1 MADYYEI
8 LGVSRDADA
17 EQIKK
22 AYRKLAMQ
30 FHPDRN
36 AGSTEAES
44 RFKELSEAYEVL
56 KDPQRRTAYDRFG
69 KEGARAGAGGPSPGG
84 FDLHD
89 AIEIFMRDFGG
100 AGGFEELFGGRRR
113 EGARRRKA
121 TGETLRVR
129 VPITFLEVLKG
140 ATRKLRVAILNPCA
154 TCDGTGSADKG
165 EAETCATCGGS
176 GEERVAQ
183 RSVFG
188 QFLSVTICRSCGG
201 EGRVVRDPCP
211 TCHGEGR
218 VRGESEI
225 EVQIPPGVTSDN
237 FITLRGRGNVGPRGG
252 PRGDI
257 VVLLEVQEDPRFVR
271 EGNHLVMDVA
281 ITAAQAAL
289 GAELEVPTVEGPATV
304 KVPNGIQSGR
314 AVRLRGKGL
323 PDLNSGAIGD
333 LIVRVRVWTP
343 SRLSTEQREAYERLR
358 SVEDAAPDRVEEGK
372 DGPRGFWSRVKEA
385 FTSG

>member
-1 MADYYEI
+1 MSDYYEI
-8 LGVSRDADA
+8 LGVPRNADAD
-17 EQIKK
+17 QIKK

-36 AGSTEAES
+36 QGSPDAEA
-44 RFKELSEAYEVL
+44 RFKEVVEAYEAL
-56 KDPQRRTAYDRFG
+56 KDPDRRAAYDRYG
-69 KEGARAGAGGPSPGG
+69 MEGMRGGPGGPFAGG

-100 AGGFEELFGGRRR
+100 AGGFEEIFGGRRR
-113 EGARRRKA
+113 DAARRRKA

-129 VPITFLEVLKG
+129 VPVNLPEVLNG
-140 ATRKLRVAILNPCA
+140 ASRKLRVAVLNPCGA
-154 TCDGTGSADKG
+154 CEGTGSADKA
-165 EAETCATCGGS
+165 EPETCATCGGL

-188 QFLSVTICRSCGG
+188 QFVSVTTCTSCGG
-201 EGRVVRDPCP
+201 EGRVVRSPCP

-218 VRGESEI
+218 TRGESEV

-237 FITLRGRGNVGPRGG
+237 FITLRGKGNVGPRGG

-257 VVLLEVQEDPRFVR
+257 VVLLDVQEDPRFVR
-271 EGNHLVMDVA
+271 EGSHLMTDVVV
-281 ITAAQAAL
+281 TAAQAAL
-289 GAELEVPTVEGPATV
+289 GVELEVPLVEGAATV
-304 KVPNGIQSGR
+304 KIPNGIQSGR

-323 PDLNSGAIGD
+323 PDLNSGAMGD

-343 SRLSTEQREAYERLR
+343 TRLSAEQREAYERLR
-358 SVEDAAPDRVEEGK
+358 DVEDAAPDRVEEGR
-372 DGPRGFWSRVKEA
+372 DGAKGFWSRVKEA
-385 FTSG
+385 FSPG